1 MAAFKCLDLCIIS
14 KRVDIKEGPF
24 LPSNWEKNQL
34 SYVDFR
40 EVKMSCRY
48 FMRYCFV
55 LFFLF
60 LCVPF
65 PCRAE
70 SASEDFRL
78 DVKDFTLDNGMLFLI
93 VERHT
98 TPQVACRVAIRAGSA
113 LEESGKTGIAHLLE
127 HMMFKGTKN
136 FGTLDPERD
145 QELQRD
151 IEAAYQT
158 ILAEEA
164 KRDPDKDIIRKKL
177 DEMARLRKEVQK
189 IYVPQAFSSH
199 LERNG
204 AFGVNAFTSKDQTQF
219 TMSVPS
225 DMIGQWFSSVS
236 EQIFEPSWRE
246 FYVEKEVVQREWA
259 FRYIN
264 NPAGAAWLDLDA
276 TAYSAHPYR
285 NPTIGWRSD
294 MAGYNTTDAAGFHS
308 RYYNPSNAVCV
319 LVGDLTMDKARSLAE
334 IYFGRYPHGKRA
346 PERVTAEPAH
356 DGVRRS
362 IRYLKGARTPEVR
375 IGFHAAG
382 MGTKDFYALDAL
394 TMVLSQGRSSRIQSE
409 ILNNG
414 LASSAWAYNPDN
426 RYGGMFILGGSPN
439 EPEELKKQEL
449 TEDEKKKAYVRACE
463 KFEEILLNI
472 AGDVIN
478 NPVTDQELSRIKKLN
493 ELDFLEN
500 MRSNETL
507 AGILATLEVQTGWRY
522 LNRYL
527 EEIGKITPVDVGKAA
542 EKYVRKNNMTVAYVI
557 PGGRPE
563 TPPVKYEEIRTASG
577 SALKRLSRPE
587 RFENRSVY
595 PTPAGWKHPL
605 SFERRPNK
613 IEYPEAESFDISGAR
628 IFYLP
633 DKELPL
639 VDISFLIKAGS
650 VDVEEAKTGLSELLD
665 QCLIRGGTEDYGPD
679 EFAEALDEHA
689 VGLSFTVDEEVTTLR
704 FTALKKEWKKG
715 LELLGGLFSRPAFN
729 ADLLDVV
736 KSQIVM
742 SLKRQGG
749 DADAVSARERDSWHF
764 KGHPYGRDPLDG
776 IKSIPHIT
784 RADLKEFHESYFVPS
799 NMVIAVSGDI
809 DRADLSEELGGL
821 LSGLSKRRAPVRN
834 LDEPKDTPPV
844 LAFIDKPGQVQ
855 SQIRFVLPSVK
866 RTDPDFWKINL
877 LADIFGGSDSLLY
890 TRLRDDLGL
899 VYSSWF
905 YQTFKWKA
913 GILAGY
919 IGCKGDKTSQ
929 AIEEMVRLM
938 RSLRKKVPAEAVEQ
952 KRLDALNSFVF
963 NVDSPERLV
972 EVYAKYHMRKEPLDT
987 LGRIQDSFLSAEPEK
1002 LKELAQR
1009 FLNPDRLQIFIVADG
1024 SIPTKRQGHEKT
1036 TLRQDLVVLSTELGL
1051 PFKELALR

>member
-1 MAAFKCLDLCIIS
+1 MSYKY
-14 KRVDIKEGPF
+14 F
-24 LPSNWEKNQL
+24 L
-34 SYVDFR
+34 
-40 EVKMSCRY
+40 
-48 FMRYCFV
+48 RYCFV

-60 LCVPF
+60 LCVPA

-78 DVKDFTLDNGMLFLI
+78 DVKDFTLDNGMLFLV

-98 TPQVACRVAIRAGSA
+98 TPQIGCRVAIRAGSA

-158 ILAEEA
+158 ILAEETR
-164 KRDPDKDIIRKKL
+164 RDPDRNLIGKKL
-177 DEMARLRKEVQK
+177 DEMARLRKEVQE

-225 DMIGQWFSSVS
+225 DMIEQWFSSVS
-236 EQIFEPSWRE
+236 EQLFEPSWRE

-264 NPAGAAWLDLDA
+264 NPAGAAWLDLSA
-276 TAYSAHPYR
+276 TAYRAHPYR

-308 RYYNPSNAVCV
+308 RYYNPANAVCV
-319 LVGDLTMDKARSLAE
+319 LVGDLTVDQARPLAE
-334 IYFGRYPHGKRA
+334 IYFGRYPHGRRA
-346 PERVTAEPAH
+346 PEKVTAEPAQE
-356 DGVRRS
+356 GVRRS

-394 TMVLSQGRSSRIQSE
+394 TMVLSQGRSSRIESG
-409 ILNNG
+409 ILNKG

-439 EPEELKKQEL
+439 EPEALKKQGLNEQ
-449 TEDEKKKAYVRACE
+449 EKKTAYVRACE
-463 KFEEILLNI
+463 EFEEILLNVAKDI
-472 AGDVIN
+472 RD
-478 NPVTDQELSRIKKLN
+478 NPVTDRELSRIKKLN
-493 ELDFLEN
+493 ELDFIEN

-507 AGILATLEVQTGWRY
+507 AGILATLEVQAGWRY
-522 LNRYL
+522 LNGYL
-527 EEIGKITPVDVGKAA
+527 EEMKKITPRDIGRAA
-542 EKYVRKNNMTVAYVI
+542 EKYIRRDNMTVVYVI

-563 TPPVKYEEIRTASG
+563 KAPEKYEEIRTATG
-577 SALKRLSRPE
+577 SAAKRLSRPE
-587 RFENRSVY
+587 NFENRSIY
-595 PTPAGWKHPL
+595 PTPSGWRHPL
-605 SFERRPNK
+605 SFERRPDK
-613 IEYPEAESFDISGAR
+613 IEYPKADSFDISGAR

-639 VDISFLIKAGS
+639 VDMTFLIKAGS
-650 VDVEEAKTGLSELLD
+650 VDVKEAKTGLTGLLE
-665 QCLIRGGTEDYGPD
+665 QCMIRGGTEDYSPG
-679 EFAEALDEHA
+679 EFAAALDAHA
-689 VGLSFTVDEEVTTLR
+689 VDLSFTVDEEVTTLR

-715 LELLGGLFSRPAFN
+715 LELLGGLISRPAFD

-736 KSQIVM
+736 KSQAVM

-749 DADAVSARERDSWHF
+749 DAEAVSARERDSWHF
-764 KGHPYGRDPLDG
+764 RGHPYGRDPLDG
-776 IKSIPHIT
+776 IESIPDIT
-784 RADLKEFHESYFVPS
+784 RADLKGFHERYFVPS

-809 DRADLSEELGGL
+809 DKADLSKELEGL
-821 LSGLSKRRAPVRN
+821 LSGLPKRRAPLRK
-834 LDEPKDTPPV
+834 LDEPEDTPPV

-855 SQIRFVLPSVK
+855 SQVRFVLPSVK
-866 RTDPDFWKINL
+866 RTDPDYWKINL

-905 YQTFKWKA
+905 YQTYKWKA

-919 IGCKGDKTSQ
+919 MGCKGDKTSQ
-929 AIEEMVRLM
+929 AIEETVRIM
-938 RSLRKKVPAEAVEQ
+938 RSLRKEVPADAVEQ

-972 EVYAKYHMRKEPLDT
+972 EAYAKYHMRKEPLDT
-987 LGRIQDSFLSAEPEK
+987 LGRIQDSFLSAEPEE

-1024 SIPTKRQGHEKT
+1024 NIPIKRQAHEKT
-1036 TLRQDLVVLSTELGL
+1036 TLRQDLVALSSELGL
-1051 PFKELALR
+1051 PFRELALR